1 MMDNLTGSLV
11 NLRPLRDGDFEFL
24 AGLRND
30 LRTQGWNQ
38 RLPPCYT
45 PKMVKD
51 RVEKNYDKPDRG
63 VWGIETKDGKLVGYI
78 NYEEAPP
85 RLGAT
90 IGIITCMDSWG
101 KGHAK
106 EAMELILRFLF
117 EERGLQVA
125 SLWTLSDRERMIGLA
140 QKLGFRIGARLR
152 ESAIIGGK
160 VYDTIGMDIVSEEYI
175 SKHSAVAGA

>member
-1 MMDNLTGSLV
+1 MDSLSGSLV
-11 NLRPLRDGDFEFL
+11 KLRPLRDEDFEFL

-30 LRTQGWNQ
+30 MRTQGWNQ

-51 RVEKNYDKPDRG
+51 RVEKNYAKPNQG
-63 VWGIETKDGKLVGYI
+63 VWGIETKDGRLVGYI

-90 IGIITCMDSWG
+90 IGVITCVESWG
-101 KGHAK
+101 KGHAR

-125 SLWTLSDRERMIGLA
+125 SLWTLSDRVRMIGLA
-140 QKLGFRIGARLR
+140 EKLGFKVSARLR
-152 ESAIIGGK
+152 ENAIVGGK
-160 VYDTIGMDIVSEEYI
+160 VCDTIVMDMIREEYRL
-175 SKHSAVAGA
+175 KHSKMAGT

>member
-1 MMDNLTGSLV
+1 MDNLSGSLV
-11 NLRPLRDGDFEFL
+11 NLRPLRDEDFEFL

-30 LRTQGWNQ
+30 MRTQGWNQ

-45 PKMVKD
+45 PKMVKE
-51 RVEKNYDKPDRG
+51 RVEKDYDKPNRG

-78 NYEEAPP
+78 NYEETPP

-90 IGIITCMDSWG
+90 IGVITCVESWG
-101 KGHAK
+101 KGHAR

-125 SLWTLSDRERMIGLA
+125 SLWTLSDRVRMIGLA
-140 QKLGFRIGARLR
+140 QKLGFKASARLR
-152 ESAIIGGK
+152 ESAIVGGK
-160 VYDTIGMDIVSEEYI
+160 VYDTLVMDMIREEYL
-175 SKHSAVAGA
+175 SKHSKMAGT